1 MTERTYPYQGWVLTP
16 AFKPKKVTLTARYG
30 YASQD
35 YGDLTDSSKL
45 YALSEIFPSK
55 EAAIAG
61 GWARVH
67 AQQSKLDKAQAN
79 INKRSASLK
88 KAETT

>member
-1 MTERTYPYQGWVLTP
+1 MTERTYPYQGWVLMP
-16 AFKPKKVTLTARYG
+16 SFKPKEVTLTSRYG

-45 YALSEIFPSK
+45 YALSDIFPDKAS
-55 EAAIAG
+55 AIAA
-61 GWARVH
+61 GWERLRE
-67 AQQSKLDKAQAN
+67 QQVKLDKVQGN
-79 INKRSASLK
+79 INKRSANLK

>member
-1 MTERTYPYQGWVLTP
+1 MTERTYPYQGWVLTHT
-16 AFKPKKVTLTARYG
+16 FKPKEVTLTARYG

-35 YGDLTDSSKL
+35 YGDLTDSNKL

-55 EAAIAG
+55 EAAITE

-67 AQQSKLDKAQAN
+67 AQQCKLDKAQTTL
-79 INKRSASLK
+79 NKRSATLK

>member
-16 AFKPKKVTLTARYG
+16 SFKPKEVTLTSRYR
-30 YASQD
+30 YSSLD

-45 YALSEIFPSK
+45 YALCDIFPNK
-55 EAAIAG
+55 AAAIAAG
-61 GWARVH
+61 KKKVCE
-67 AQQSKLDKAQAN
+67 QQSKLDKAQAN
-79 INKRSASLK
+79 INKRSANLK